1 MDWQAFGSVALHVL
15 VGLTMLV
22 GWLSLLIVIVPGLV
36 IMWVGGLVY
45 GITTG
50 FDTTAWIIFGIM
62 TVLMIVGNLIDNVLM
77 GASARQKGASWWS
90 LGAAWVGALVG
101 TFLLPPIGGLILA
114 LLALFLVEYYR
125 LKNSRQAFESTTS
138 LATGCGWSV
147 VVRFAIGFIMG
158 VLWILWAFVLK

>member
-1 MDWQAFGSVALHVL
+1 MDWQAIGNTVVL
-15 VGLTMLV
+15 ILAGLTMVV

-36 IMWVGGLVY
+36 IMWVGALGYGLA
-45 GITTG
+45 TG
-50 FDTTAWIIFGIM
+50 FDTTGWIIFAIM
-62 TVLMIVGNLIDNVLM
+62 TVLMIVGSLIDNLLM

-101 TFLLPPIGGLILA
+101 TVVLPPIGGLIFA

-125 LKNSRQAFESTTS
+125 LKDAKKAFDSSSS

-147 VVRFAIGFIMG
+147 GVRLAIGFVMLI
-158 VLWILWAFVLK
+158 LWILWAFVF

>member
-1 MDWQAFGSVALHVL
+1 MDWQAIGNTVVL
-15 VGLTMLV
+15 ILAGLTLVV

-36 IMWVGGLVY
+36 IMWVGALGYGLA
-45 GITTG
+45 TG
-50 FDTTAWIIFGIM
+50 FDTTGWIIFAIM
-62 TVLMIVGNLIDNVLM
+62 TVLMIVGSLIDNLLM

-101 TFLLPPIGGLILA
+101 TAVLPPIGGLIFA

-125 LKNSRQAFESTTS
+125 LKDAKKAFDSSSS

-147 VVRFAIGFIMG
+147 GVRLAIGFVMLI
-158 VLWILWAFVLK
+158 LWILWAFVF